1 MARLGKL
8 LTELWN
14 FATIGLILALRV
26 EHFYQRAFARL
37 AAFLGEIDVA
47 QVFLEECVGGVDPVA
62 DRGDRQHLIDDA
74 AGDREMRRLG
84 LAALRLGL
92 RGGLFD
98 RTRSEER
105 RVGKECV
112 SPCRSRWLPSH

>member
-1 MARLGKL
+1 MARLRKL

-14 FATIGLILALRV
+14 FAAIGLILALRV
-26 EHFYQRAFARL
+26 EHFDQRAFARL

-74 AGDREMRRLG
+74 AGDREMRR
-84 LAALRLGL
+84 
-92 RGGLFD
+92 
-98 RTRSEER
+98 SEEHTSELQSLMR
-105 RVGKECV
+105 ISYAVFCLKK
-112 SPCRSRWLPSH
+112 